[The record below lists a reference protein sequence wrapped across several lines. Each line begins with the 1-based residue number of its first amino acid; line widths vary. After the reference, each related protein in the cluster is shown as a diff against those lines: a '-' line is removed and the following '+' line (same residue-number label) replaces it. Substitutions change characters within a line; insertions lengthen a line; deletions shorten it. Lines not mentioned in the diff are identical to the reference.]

1 MYSFMDGRAYLRER
15 RERESREEVER
26 KEGREM
32 VYSWR
37 REK

>member
-15 RERESREEVER
+15 GERGRAGKRYIER

-32 VYSWR
+32 V
-37 REK
+37 